1 MKLNFLCLF
10 LTLPYLASLRF
21 AFLPSPPI
29 PSPHLPFP
37 LPSPLPYLTLPY
49 LTLPYLTSLYST
61 VFVLFLYVAQPAG
74 TGNTGSAPAPAGEGQ
89 PGNQPGN
96 PPGGGEMGTSYIQV
110 TPEERQAIER
120 VRD

>member
-1 MKLNFLCLF
+1 MTPTAVQDNRMPKNVNNIPIRVLLCLF
-10 LTLPYLASLRF
+10 LHA
-21 AFLPSPPI
+21 
-29 PSPHLPFP
+29 
-37 LPSPLPYLTLPY
+37 
-49 LTLPYLTSLYST
+49 
-61 VFVLFLYVAQPAG
+61 AQPAG
-74 TGNTGSAPAPAGEGQ
+74 TGNTGSAQPPTGEGQ